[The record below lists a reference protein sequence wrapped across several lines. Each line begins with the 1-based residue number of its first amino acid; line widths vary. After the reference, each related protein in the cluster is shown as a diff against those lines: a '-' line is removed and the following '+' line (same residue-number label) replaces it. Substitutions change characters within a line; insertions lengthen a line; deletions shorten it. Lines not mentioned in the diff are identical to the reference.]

1 MSATVTSN
9 VSWRKRKSETAA
21 DLQIEVK
28 RPRNY
33 YYRLASE
40 SSRASEEDTE
50 SVHSVQGKETDVARD
65 TTDTNSGSE
74 DDDDD
79 DDDLIEYEVASLSG
93 SENDIL
99 DLSTSGSED
108 QVIFAAAVEAMCDSS
123 LDTWITDCEESDNSS
138 LADTSLIRLGFTTC
152 IQCKSINDNPLFRYC
167 EKCFQDR
174 KKMYPPRPRGNRKQR
189 KKATEPP
196 VKLDTLRFC
205 LSGLSSQDSGVG
217 SSQECPPLDLGQI
230 IVPDIHLKQGTSL
243 SDVKDILKKD
253 SAPKEYERELRRKRQ
268 ASESSVSD
276 YEIKKRKYTCP
287 KSRGSRPSSRNSA
300 KSGTCQWITEISTSS
315 QTESKLSSLN
325 QTSYDDISSIQ
336 TQIDNK
342 LSSLSQSSHDGL
354 SLTDNKLSSFS
365 QSSHDGLSLTDNK
378 LSSFSQSS
386 HDGLSLT
393 DNKLSFLG
401 QSSHDDISLSQ
412 ASTNTC
418 ASLSQTTT
426 LSFSDKALST
436 SEESSKTSGYSSEC
450 LTRTK
455 SPESSQSNSEIS
467 SQVSNSFESVQSSSE
482 LCIMCNVAPKDSI
495 FLHTNI
501 GHQCC
506 CYKCAKRT
514 LHTIKRCPIC
524 NRSVNKIVKI
534 FKV

>member
-21 DLQIEVK
+21 DLQIEMK
-28 RPRNY
+28 RPRYY

-50 SVHSVQGKETDVARD
+50 SVHSLQGKETDVARD
-65 TTDTNSGSE
+65 TTDTDSKSE

-79 DDDLIEYEVASLSG
+79 DGDLIEYEVASLSG

-138 LADTSLIRLGFTTC
+138 LADTSIIRLGFTTC

-300 KSGTCQWITEISTSS
+300 KSGICQSITEISTSS
-315 QTESKLSSLN
+315 QNESKLSSLN
-325 QTSYDDISSIQ
+325 QTSYDDISSIH

-365 QSSHDGLSLTDNK
+365 QSSHDGLSL
-378 LSSFSQSS
+378 S
-386 HDGLSLT
+386 
-393 DNKLSFLG
+393 DNKLSFLR

-426 LSFSDKALST
+426 LSSFSEKTLST

-455 SPESSQSNSEIS
+455 SPESSQSNTEIS

-482 LCIMCNVAPKDSI
+482 LCIMCNIAPKDSI

-514 LHTIKRCPIC
+514 LHAIKRCPIC

-534 FKV
+534 YKV

>member
-1 MSATVTSN
+1 M
-9 VSWRKRKSETAA
+9 
-21 DLQIEVK
+21 QIEMK
-28 RPRNY
+28 KPRYY

-40 SSRASEEDTE
+40 SSIGSEEDTE
-50 SVHSVQGKETDVARD
+50 SVYSVQLQETDVARD
-65 TTDTNSGSE
+65 TTDTDSKSE
-74 DDDDD
+74 DEGDDDGD
-79 DDDLIEYEVASLSG
+79 IIEYEVASLSG
-93 SENDIL
+93 SENDIIL

-108 QVIFAAAVEAMCDSS
+108 QVIFAAAVGAMCDSS
-123 LDTWITDCEESDNSS
+123 LDLDNWMTDCEESDNSS
-138 LADTSLIRLGFTTC
+138 LADTSIVRLGFATC

-189 KKATEPP
+189 KKATEQP

-243 SDVKDILKKD
+243 SDVKDILKKE
-253 SAPKEYERELRRKRQ
+253 SAPKEHERELRRKRQ

-276 YEIKKRKYTCP
+276 YEIKKPKYTRP

-300 KSGTCQWITEISTSS
+300 KSGTCQPITESSISSQQQTFSS
-315 QTESKLSSLN
+315 QTESKLSSLS
-325 QTSYDDISSIQ
+325 QTSYDDISLIQ
-336 TQIDNK
+336 GNKLSSLSQSSHDGLSLTDNK

-354 SLTDNKLSSFS
+354 SLTDNKLSS
-365 QSSHDGLSLTDNK
+365 L
-378 LSSFSQSS
+378 SQSS

-393 DNKLSFLG
+393 DNKLSFLD

-412 ASTNTC
+412 ASTITC
-418 ASLSQTTT
+418 SSLSQAST
-426 LSFSDKALST
+426 LSSSEKTLST

-455 SPESSQSNSEIS
+455 SLESSQSNSEII
-467 SQVSNSFESVQSSSE
+467 SQVSNGVESLQSSSE
-482 LCIMCNVAPKDSI
+482 LCIMCNIAPKDSI

-514 LHTIKRCPIC
+514 LHAIKRCPIC
-524 NRSVNKIVKI
+524 NRSVNKII
-534 FKV
+534 KVYKV